1 MANAH
6 LLNLRLFL
14 EGIEVPVVS
23 ANVTQVVG
31 APATAQIQVIPDPT
45 VLQLAPR
52 TMVHLFVK
60 NPATRGTSD
69 EDYVLLFSGDLTSIG
84 YDKSSSSRNATL
96 VCTDDSSYLDMGY
109 LYFQSQ
115 ADIEGGTSI
124 YSITRER
131 AAFIGAQ
138 TGFTSLAPSSV
149 LSVVTQVFDNPKPK
163 SLEFADAEGLL
174 GVVLSL
180 IEKYTGIDDIDR
192 AGANQ
197 YFTFHASRKR
207 LLAQIGAISDDRT
220 ADKILGAAFITDFI
234 KQKADQL
241 GQLVTARQLISYILE
256 FIYYRTLP
264 CTSPYYKGAGTAIV
278 RSMTIAE
285 QATVAA
291 LSRLKDLIQGGLTV
305 DGLEDEE
312 EAKSALTKLNPTE
325 QSAIASFLRTENPD
339 GAVSYINT
347 LTESLQSRGSAS
359 RKVDTSARLYTTL
372 LLPDLYFASPPACN
386 VLYPDLYTNF
396 SYSRE
401 ISSEPTRLHLT
412 TQIDAQLFGDGGEGS
427 LVYYA
432 PSLEAIGRAQSH
444 SAATLRDSSD
454 IDPEVQRTIN
464 GRLFDHELYTGVVPA
479 FSRVDR
485 LAFMVALTNA
495 KTGRVDGLNLTDAQK
510 AILKRK
516 STTSGMSVAER
527 DDFFLRIANG
537 HYIRKRLEKRRG
549 RASGIL
555 NPFAVVGLPMIV
567 IDGYPVT
574 GGGDRYSAEGE
585 HNEHYIGV
593 LQSVS
598 HSVTQEGAGS
608 TSYDLGF
615 VRPHRGKDD
624 DFLRGLA
631 LRPVSTTQ
639 GMKEQSATEAYV
651 LLRVALKVKDSDFY
665 AVADPALPSK
675 EYTLP
680 KFPGSLRKGDT
691 YHGMS
696 ITLID
701 ITQTPRDATDPLGNT
716 RAQREEQIKQKGM
729 LVYVNDLI
737 AAIRPPVAN
746 DKKAIAIK
754 AANDGVDNLTEAE
767 CTTLL
772 EFHTQDCN
780 GQSPFPFVDSVT
792 IYTVPAGGTAAVNV
806 PIEESI
812 RPKYI
817 DDIYAS
823 PLIGERVYTPLLGI
837 GSVHDVAMS
846 AADKQG
852 KLQYTYE
859 LYPSGA
865 ATKTTKSSHALED
878 IVDVLAGAYGD
889 FASHASSVRALR
901 SVQRP
906 IATIKDLLGEDG
918 FHDYAWTG
926 SKSAKPLPLL
936 AQSIYDNK
944 RASCPPGYR
953 KATPAEVQLAESK
966 LNPQLDV
973 REARHKLVL
982 EYASKTRN
990 RGRLG

>member
-45 VLQLAPR
+45 VLRLAPR

-124 YSITRER
+124 HSITRER

-149 LSVVTQVFDNPKPK
+149 LSVVTQVFDNPTPK
-163 SLEFADAEGLL
+163 SLEFADAKGLL

-278 RSMTIAE
+278 RSMTTE
-285 QATVAA
+285 DQTKVSA
-291 LSRLKDLIQGGLTV
+291 LGTLKALIQTGLSADDLETDNSAKPAYDKLNSVEQQSIKSFLQTSNV
-305 DGLEDEE
+305 DGVI
-312 EAKSALTKLNPTE
+312 T
-325 QSAIASFLRTENPD
+325 
-339 GAVSYINT
+339 YINS
-347 LTESLQSRGSAS
+347 LTDGLQQRGSAL
-359 RKVDTSARLYTTL
+359 RRVDTSARLYTTL

-412 TQIDAQLFGDGGEGS
+412 TQIDAQLFGEGGEGS

-444 SAATLRDSSD
+444 SAATLRSSTD

-485 LAFMVALTNA
+485 LAYMVALTNA
-495 KTGRVDGLNLTDAQK
+495 KSGQVDRLNLTADQK
-510 AILKRK
+510 SVLRNKQSA
-516 STTSGMSVAER
+516 SGISVAER

-574 GGGDRYSAEGE
+574 GAGDRYSTEGE

-639 GMKEQSATEAYV
+639 GMTEHAATEAYV

-665 AVADPALPSK
+665 AVADPVLPNK

-696 ITLID
+696 ITLISV
-701 ITQTPRDATDPLGNT
+701 TPSADAPDPLGNT

-729 LVYVNDLI
+729 LVYVNELI
-737 AAIRPPVAN
+737 AAIRLPVAN
-746 DKKAIAIK
+746 DKKTIAIK

-767 CTTLL
+767 CITLL

-780 GQSPFPFVDSVT
+780 GQSPFPFVDEVT
-792 IYTVPAGGTAAVNV
+792 IYTAPAGGTAAVNV

-846 AADKQG
+846 AAAKQG

-901 SVQRP
+901 SIKRP
-906 IATIKDLLGEDG
+906 IATIKDLLGEGG

-936 AQSIYDNK
+936 AQSIYDDK